1 LAQINKDSVE
11 KYLENNP
18 QFAKDYFDKK
28 LRADALSAAFSAP
41 VDVKDTASFKDMNSI
56 QEAAII
62 FELVQELQKQGSVE
76 QSLHKVFQRIAM
88 IVQADRVGY
97 FLCRARNGIPEL
109 ATSLFDVTPTS
120 KFEANLVHPQTEIVF
135 PLDMGVVGFTAQ
147 SKKPQ
152 NVPDVSANKKFC
164 DFVDKQTG
172 YKTKCMLTFPLVADK
187 ECIGVAIALNK
198 IGADKFSPEDEAL
211 FHKYMNFA
219 QVIALQHHTAYM
231 FNVESRRSQVLLWSA
246 SKVFEELTDI
256 ERQFHKALYTVR
268 TYLLCERYSVGLLD
282 MTKEK
287 EFYDEWP
294 VKLGDV
300 EPYKGPKTPDGREVI
315 FYKII
320 DYLLEGKEEIKV
332 IPGPPAD
339 HWALVSGLPTYV
351 AENGFICNMMNV
363 AADDFFTFQKEPVDE
378 TGFVIKNVL
387 SLPIVN
393 KKEEIVGIATFF
405 NRKDGRP
412 FDEHDEQITEALTQ
426 FLGWSVLVCD
436 TYDRLNRMEW
446 RKDIAQ
452 EMLMY
457 QTRCTKAEMQSILNT
472 KEKFDAEPEDCD
484 QKDMY
489 KLLKGTCPPADNVN
503 GENLY
508 SFGFSDFPVSE
519 FNLIKA
525 GIRMFFEL
533 GVIEKFKVP
542 AETLTQWMYTVRKG
556 YRDITYHNWRHGF
569 NVGHTMFCLLQTGK
583 LRRYYSDLDAFAMVA
598 AAFCHDIDHRGT
610 NNLYQT
616 KSASPL
622 AKLHG
627 SSIMERHHLEYS
639 KTLMA
644 EESLNIFCNLQKR
657 QFENVQH
664 LFDVCIIATD
674 LALYFKKRTM
684 FQNIVNATEPMP
696 DEKEAIAY
704 ISNNSTRKEIV
715 MAMMMTGCDL
725 SAITKPWEVQSKVA
739 LMVAAEF
746 WEQGDL
752 ERTVLDQQPIPM
764 MDRNCAEQLPKM
776 QCGFIDFVCSFVY
789 KEFSRFHKEIT
800 PMFDGLNNNRAHW
813 NELAEVYNAKM
824 KAIEDQ
830 KKKLEEEE
838 AKKGKKKKKNRSK
851 PFDSED
857 VMCLKLPPP

>member
-1 LAQINKDSVE
+1 MADKDSVE

-18 QFAKDYFDKK
+18 QFAKEYFDRKVN
-28 LRADALSAAFSAP
+28 AEALTAAFGSKVEA
-41 VDVKDTASFKDMNSI
+41 KDANSFKDITAI
-56 QEAAII
+56 QEAVVI
-62 FELVQELQKQGSVE
+62 FELVQEMQKVGNME
-76 QSLHKVFQRIAM
+76 QSMHKVLQRVCSI
-88 IVQADRVGY
+88 IQADRVS
-97 FLCRARNGIPEL
+97 FFFCRSRNGIPEL
-109 ATSLFDVTPTS
+109 TTNLFDITPTS
-120 KFEANLVHPQTEIVF
+120 PFETNLVHPRSEIVF
-135 PLDMGVVGFTAQ
+135 PTDIGIVGHTAHT
-147 SKKPQ
+147 KKPH
-152 NVPDVSANKKFC
+152 NIPDNSKFS
-164 DFVDKQTG
+164 DFVDRQTD
-172 YKTKCMLTFPLVADK
+172 YKTKNMLTFPLMAEK
-187 ECIGVAIALNK
+187 EVLGVVIVLNK
-198 IGADKFSPEDEAL
+198 IGADAFTNEDE
-211 FHKYMNFA
+211 K
-219 QVIALQHHTAYM
+219 VIALQEHTAYM

-268 TYLLCERYSVGLLD
+268 TYLNCERYTVGLLD

-300 EPYKGPKTPDGREVI
+300 EPYKGPKTPDGREII

-320 DYLLEGKEEIKV
+320 DYLLEAKEEIKV

-339 HWALVSGLPTYV
+339 HWGLVSGLPTYV

-363 AADDFFTFQKEPVDE
+363 AADEYFTFQVNWPVDDS
-378 TGFVIKNVL
+378 GFVIKNVL

-405 NRKDGRP
+405 NRKDGKP

-446 RKDIAQ
+446 RKDIAE
-452 EMLMY
+452 EMLMC
-457 QTRCTKAEMQSILNT
+457 QTQCTPAELQTILNT
-472 KEKFDAEPEDCD
+472 KEKFDALPEDCD
-484 QKDMY
+484 QKEMY
-489 KLLKGTCPPADNVN
+489 KLLVPTCPVATDVH
-503 GENLY
+503 GESLLL
-508 SFGFSDFPVSE
+508 FGFSDFPSSE
-519 FNLIKA
+519 NDLIKA
-525 GIRMFFEL
+525 GIRIFFEL
-533 GVIEKFKVP
+533 NVVEKFKVP
-542 AETLTQWMYTVRKG
+542 AETLTKWMYTVRKG

-583 LRRYYSDLDAFAMVA
+583 LRKYYSDLDAFAMVA

-616 KSASPL
+616 KSGSPL

-627 SSIMERHHLEYS
+627 SSIMERHHLQFS
-639 KTLMA
+639 KTIMA

-657 QFENVQH
+657 QFETVQH

-684 FQNIVNATEPMP
+684 FQNIVNATEPME

-704 ISNNSTRKEIV
+704 VSNNATRKEII

-725 SAITKPWEVQSKVA
+725 SAICKPWEVQSKVA

-752 ERTVLDQQPIPM
+752 ERSVLDQQPI
-764 MDRNCAEQLPKM
+764 
-776 QCGFIDFVCSFVY
+776 VCIFRLFSFLSSPLLCSLVFSPA
-789 KEFSRFHKEIT
+789 EFSRFHKEIT
-800 PMFDGLNNNRAHW
+800 PMFDGLKNNRAHW
-813 NELAEVYNAKM
+813 AEQAEVYNAKM
-824 KAIEDQ
+824 KLIEDE
-830 KKKLEEEE
+830 KKKLED
-838 AKKGKKKKKNRSK
+838 AAGGKEDGGKSK
-851 PFDSED
+851 T
-857 VMCLKLPPP
+857 CTIC

>member
-1 LAQINKDSVE
+1 MADKDSVE

-18 QFAKDYFDKK
+18 QFAKEYFDKK
-28 LRADALSAAFSAP
+28 VRAEALSAAFSTTL
-41 VDVKDTASFKDMNSI
+41 DIKDTASFKDVNSV

-62 FELVQELQKQGSVE
+62 FELVQEMQKQDSVE
-76 QSLHKVFQRIAM
+76 KSIHKVLQRVALIL
-88 IVQADRVGY
+88 QADRVSYYG
-97 FLCRARNGIPEL
+97 CRARNGTPEL
-109 ATSLFDVTPTS
+109 ATCLFDVTPTS
-120 KFEANLVHPQTEIVF
+120 KYEGNLVDPQAEIVF
-135 PLDMGVVGFTAQ
+135 PIEMGVVGHTAQ

-152 NVPDVSANKKFC
+152 NVPDVSKNPKFC

-172 YKTKCMLTFPLVADK
+172 YKTKCMLTFPLLADK
-187 ECIGVAIALNK
+187 ECLGVVMALNK
-198 IGADKFSPEDEAL
+198 IGADSFTKEDETL

-219 QVIALQHHTAYM
+219 QVIALQHYTNYM

-268 TYLLCERYSVGLLD
+268 TYLQCDRYSVGLLD

-300 EPYKGPKTPDGREVI
+300 EPYKGPKTPDGREVN

-363 AADDFFTFQKEPVDE
+363 AADDYFTFQKEAVDE

-405 NRKDGRP
+405 NRKDGKP

-426 FLGWSVLVCD
+426 FLGWSVLNCD
-436 TYDRLNRMEW
+436 TYDKLNRMEY

-457 QTRCTKAEMQSILNT
+457 QTRCTNDEMQSILNT

-484 QKDMY
+484 QKEMY
-489 KLLKGTCPPADNVN
+489 KLLVSTCPPADNVN

-508 SFGFSDFPVSE
+508 LFSFSDFPVSE
-519 FNLIKA
+519 FDLIKA

-533 GVIEKFKVP
+533 GVVEKFKVP
-542 AETLTQWMYTVRKG
+542 AEVSHAVREWMYTVRKG
-556 YRDITYHNWRHGF
+556 YRAITYHNWRHGF
-569 NVGHTMFCLLQTGK
+569 NVGHTMFCLLQTGR
-583 LRRYYSDLDAFAMVA
+583 LRKYYSDLDAFAMVA

-616 KSASPL
+616 KSAHPL

-657 QFENVQH
+657 QFETVQH

-696 DEKEAIAY
+696 EEKEAISY
-704 ISNNSTRKEIV
+704 ISNNPIRKEII

-789 KEFSRFHKEIT
+789 KEFSRFHKEIQ

-824 KAIEDQ
+824 KAIEDE

-838 AKKGKKKKKNRSK
+838 AKKAGGGEGGKSK
-851 PFDSED
+851 T
-857 VMCLKLPPP
+857 CTIC